1 MSNDKKSS
9 RSFNL
14 DKGGNRSFDLEKK
27 PTRSFDLSK
36 DERDSASKT
45 VAPVANK
52 QNQSAHS
59 IQDQTAAGGDN
70 GGNKKKWA
78 LVILAV
84 LVLAALAYWLM
95 PAGGNADSSQTIVP
109 DSVSAASTDSTADKA
124 STDSVVKDTAATSV
138 QQSEPD
144 VQKEVQESVPSG
156 QPKASPEAKSQS
168 ESEPSVSDAPT
179 GSIDEQAR
187 QVIKG
192 TYGNNPVRRYKLGAD
207 YHAIQ
212 KRVNELMRK

>member
-1 MSNDKKSS
+1 MANDKKSS

-36 DERDSASKT
+36 DERDSASKPA
-45 VAPVANK
+45 VPVANK
-52 QNQSAHS
+52 QNQSAQS
-59 IQDQTAAGGDN
+59 MQNQTAEGGSN

-84 LVLAALAYWLM
+84 VVLAALAYWLM
-95 PAGGNADSSQTIVP
+95 PAGGNTDSSQTIVP
-109 DSVSAASTDSTADKA
+109 DSVSAAPTDSTADKA
-124 STDSVVKDTAATSV
+124 STDSVAKDTTATSV
-138 QQSEPD
+138 LQSESD
-144 VQKEVQESVPSG
+144 AQNNVQEPAPSG
-156 QPKASPEAKSQS
+156 QPISSEAKSQS
-168 ESEPSVSDAPT
+168 ESESSVSGAPT

-192 TYGNNPVRRYKLGAD
+192 AYGNNPVRRHKLGAD

>member
-14 DKGGNRSFDLEKK
+14 DKGGGRSFDLDKK
-27 PTRSFDLSK
+27 TTRSFDLSK
-36 DERDSASKT
+36 DERDSASKSL
-45 VAPVANK
+45 APVANK
-52 QNQSAHS
+52 QNQSAQS
-59 IQDQTAAGGDN
+59 MQNQTAEGVGN

-78 LVILAV
+78 LVV
-84 LVLAALAYWLM
+84 LVVVVLAALAYWLM
-95 PAGGNADSSQTIVP
+95 PAGGNTDRSQTTVP
-109 DSVSAASTDSTADKA
+109 DSVSAAPTDSTADKA
-124 STDSVVKDTAATSV
+124 STDSVAKDTAATSV
-138 QQSEPD
+138 QPSESDVQSE
-144 VQKEVQESVPSG
+144 VQQSAPSG
-156 QPKASPEAKSQS
+156 QPKASPEVGARPEG
-168 ESEPSVSDAPT
+168 ESSVPVAPT

-192 TYGNNPVRRYKLGAD
+192 TYGNNPVRRHKLGAD

>member
-1 MSNDKKSS
+1 MSYDKKSS

-14 DKGGNRSFDLEKK
+14 DKGGDRTFDLEKK

-36 DERDSASKT
+36 DERDSAYKPVVPVSGKQKQT
-45 VAPVANK
+45 VQGTP
-52 QNQSAHS
+52 
-59 IQDQTAAGGDN
+59 DQTAEGGGN

-84 LVLAALAYWLM
+84 IVLAALAYWLM
-95 PAGGNADSSQTIVP
+95 PGGGHTDSPQVTAP
-109 DSVSAASTDSTADKA
+109 DSVSVAPTDSAADKA
-124 STDSVVKDTAATSV
+124 STDSVTKDTAATSV
-138 QQSEPD
+138 QPSEPD
-144 VQKEVQESVPSG
+144 VQNVEQESAPTG
-156 QPKASPEAKSQS
+156 QPEASTEVKSQP

-192 TYGNNPVRRYKLGAD
+192 TYGNNPVRRHKLGAD